1 MHLAFSRITFAH
13 KFGAGINRPAG
24 NRFQRKE
31 TSMTALRNYW
41 KPAVRVSRLKAPNRN
56 NTYICGWLIEHRGF
70 LSVIEEATLVKIFVR
85 LVDVLD
91 HIADELNVRYGE
103 NGLSGEQ
110 EMVIRRKSHHLQ
122 FVCENLGNYGFL
134 EAENTLPIPRQH

>member
-1 MHLAFSRITFAH
+1 
-13 KFGAGINRPAG
+13 
-24 NRFQRKE
+24 
-31 TSMTALRNYW
+31 MTALRNYW

-70 LSVIEEATLVKIFVR
+70 LSVIEEATLVKIFIR

-91 HIADELNVRYGE
+91 YIADELNVRYGE

-110 EMVIRRKSHHLQ
+110 EMVIRQKSRHLQ

-134 EAENTLPIPRQH
+134 EVENTLPIPRQH